1 MLGLSLIYNHT
12 LLIMLNLFIYYS
24 DGMFKVRSTPS
35 KLENSF
41 WN

>member
-24 DGMFKVRSTPS
+24 DGMFKVRSNS
-35 KLENSF
+35 VQIREFILE
-41 WN
+41 